1 MLIRARTVLT
11 MDDPGVIENGA
22 VATRDGEIVAV
33 GRWED
38 LRDDFAAG
46 AEEII
51 DLGERMLVP
60 GFVNAHC
67 HLDYSTLRHAILP
80 PSSFSEWIGRINAL
94 KRQLDQDDYLAA
106 IARGFAE
113 FRRWGVTTLLNV
125 ESFPE
130 LMWKL
135 PAPPLRTWWFL
146 EMIDVRSP
154 VATEQLVAGALLFF
168 QKGSSHWLGGSGLSP
183 HAPYTASTELY
194 RLARD
199 CARRNGMPWTTHL
212 GESSDEQRMFIDGQ
226 GPLYGF
232 LKSIGRPMDD
242 CGHGRSALSQL
253 TAAGALGPECIA
265 VHLNE
270 MEEADFALFAHGGP
284 LEGMTVAHCPLSHR
298 YFQHRAFPFERLRAL
313 GANLC
318 VATDSPASD
327 GSFSLLDELRALAS
341 AHPAAAALDPAEM
354 LAFITRNPARALG
367 LEGRLGCIR
376 VGSFADLAAFPDEG
390 GAERTIH
397 ARLLGQPRAR
407 RLEHDPWTGL
417 NQDVYSEKSVEKA
430 K

>member
-1 MLIRARTVLT
+1 MLIRARSVLT
-11 MDDPGVIENGA
+11 MDHPAVIENGA
-22 VATRDGEIVAV
+22 VATREGEIVAV

-38 LRDDFAAG
+38 LRTEFSAG
-46 AEEII
+46 SEETL
-51 DLGERMLVP
+51 DLGEQMLVP

-80 PSSFSEWIGRINAL
+80 PANFSEWIGRINAL
-94 KRQLDQDDYLAA
+94 KRQLDEEDYLAA
-106 IARGFAE
+106 IARGFVE
-113 FRRWGVTTLLNV
+113 YRRWGVTTLLNI

-183 HAPYTASTELY
+183 HAPYTASPELY
-194 RLARD
+194 QLARD
-199 CARRNGMPWTTHL
+199 CARRHAMPWTTHL
-212 GESSDEQRMFIDGQ
+212 SESADERHMFTRAQ
-226 GPLYGF
+226 GPLYNF
-232 LKSIGRPMDD
+232 LKSIGRPMGD
-242 CGHGRSALSQL
+242 CGHGRSALAQL
-253 TAAGALGPECIA
+253 TTAGALGPECIA

-270 MEEADFALFAHGGP
+270 MEEEDFALFASGGP
-284 LEGMTVAHCPLSHR
+284 LSGMTVAHCPLSHR
-298 YFQHRAFPFERLRAL
+298 YFKHRTFPFERLRAL

-327 GSFSLLDELRALAS
+327 GSFSLTEELRALTY
-341 AHPAAAALDPAEM
+341 AHPGAAALDPAE
-354 LAFITRNPARALG
+354 LLTLITRNPARALG

-376 VGSFADLAAFPDEG
+376 PGAFADLAAFPDEG
-390 GAERTIH
+390 GDLCTIH
-397 ARLLGQPRAR
+397 ARLLDCRSPAA
-407 RLEHDPWTGL
+407 WTMIHGR
-417 NQDVYSEKSVEKA
+417 V
-430 K
+430 